1 VTSHA
6 PEPPPRGLQDRARDH
21 LARLRREGARDLVA
35 DDARRARAIARR
47 RLWALRHDC
56 RPNAR
61 PLYIVGLQRSGTNM
75 LLGAFSEAP
84 EAEIHNESESSHAFR
99 NWALRDD
106 DVVRSIVVQSRH
118 RVVVFKPLVDSHRVV
133 HLIEGLGTP
142 TPGRAI
148 WIYRDVRDRIKSS
161 WAKFGDATGTV
172 VPRIA
177 AGHRGWETGGLS
189 DERLELV
196 HRLGGA
202 DLSAGSA
209 AALYWYLR
217 NGLYFDLGLDR
228 RSDVVLV
235 SYDRFVADPEPFM
248 RRLCDLAGIP
258 YRAEMVRGI
267 ERRPPPTPAE
277 LDVDPEIA
285 TLCEGLRRRLDDAA
299 LVS

>member
-1 VTSHA
+1 LTD
-6 PEPPPRGLQDRARDH
+6 ELRERRGLQERARDH
-21 LARLRREGARDLVA
+21 LVRLRREGVHDVATDDLRRLRA
-35 DDARRARAIARR
+35 EARRK
-47 RLWALRHDC
+47 LWALRHDC
-56 RPNAR
+56 RPNAC

-84 EAEIHNESESSHAFR
+84 EAGIHNESESSRAFR

-106 DVVRSIVVQSRH
+106 DVVRSVITQSRH
-118 RVVVFKPLVDSHRVV
+118 RLVVFKPLVDSHRVV
-133 HLIEGLGTP
+133 HLMEGLGTP

-196 HRLGGA
+196 HRLGGG
-202 DLSAGSA
+202 DVSRGSA
-209 AALYWYLR
+209 AALFWYLR
-217 NGLYFDLGLDR
+217 NGLFFDLGLDR
-228 RSDVVLV
+228 RTDVVLV
-235 SYDRFVADPEPFM
+235 SYDRFVADPEAFM
-248 RRLCDLAGIP
+248 RQLCEFAGVP
-258 YRAEMVRGI
+258 YRPDMVRGI
-267 ERRPPPTPAE
+267 ERRPSPTPDE

-285 TLCEGLRRRLDDAA
+285 SLCKDLRRRLDDAA
-299 LVS
+299 LAT